1 MGFEDDVDNLSN
13 SLKRMPVE
21 RAAVVLIAS
30 SQRLYP
36 LYAKFSAKEHWAPSA
51 DLGVVLA
58 CLWNAIG
65 TSMAPEPKIVESILM
80 SAPDGEQFD
89 NLEATLALD
98 FCICLDAAARC
109 LRADLHLDFRV
120 IDANLEA
127 IRLPLCFQRSGFLDF
142 PDDERFSSIET
153 DVRADERYLREMAR
167 INEDIQEVLLTA
179 SFQHSVEVVRSRA
192 SANAITWE
200 YLGL

>member
-1 MGFEDDVDNLSN
+1 MGFEDDVDILSK
-13 SLKRMPVE
+13 SLKRMPVQ
-21 RAAVVLIAS
+21 RAAVVFMSS

-36 LYAKFSAKEHWAPSA
+36 LYSKFIAKEKWVPSA
-51 DLGVVLA
+51 ELGLVLES
-58 CLWNAIG
+58 LWNAVG
-65 TSMAPEPKIVESILM
+65 VSRAPEPKVVESILM
-80 SAPDGEQFD
+80 AAPDGGQFD

-109 LRADLHLDFRV
+109 LMSDRHLDFRV

-127 IRLPLCFQRSGFLDF
+127 VRLPLCFQRSGFLDF

-153 DVRADERYLREMAR
+153 DVRSDERYLREMAR
-167 INEDIQEVLLTA
+167 INEDIQEVLLTGT
-179 SFQHSVEVVRSRA
+179 FQQSVEAVRSRA
-192 SANAITWE
+192 AANAITWE